1 MKRTFA
7 FLLLTF
13 IAISGFCQVEKYDN
27 RVIAEKFKRYYNA
40 DQTDSIH
47 SLFSKAM
54 QAALPLGKA
63 VEFFGGFKLQA
74 GVVQTMEFKK
84 YEGLYAIYKTVL
96 EKGTYAVNMAV
107 DGDSKIGG
115 FLIKPYQEDNVT
127 KLERTITKLKLPFKD
142 EWTVTWGGDTKELN
156 YHVESDAQKN
166 AFDFLVTDSRG
177 KTFKTTGKTNDDYY
191 AFGKPLYA
199 PSDAEVV
206 LVVDGVKDNI
216 PGILNPTFVTGNT
229 IILKTG
235 NKEFIYLAHLKQH
248 STKVKQGQLVKAG
261 EMLGLCGNSG
271 NSSEAHLHFHIQNIE
286 NLNNATGVKAYFAE
300 IKVNGSIRK
309 DYSPIQKDKISP
321 ANF

>member
-63 VEFFGGFKLQA
+63 IEFIGGFKSEEGAILS
-74 GVVQTMEFKK
+74 MEFKK
-84 YEGLYAIYKTVL
+84 YEG
-96 EKGTYAVNMAV
+96 EYAVYKVALERGTSAITMAV
-107 DGDSKIGG
+107 DNDSKIGG
-115 FLIKPYQEDNVT
+115 FYIKPYQEDNT
-127 KLERTITKLKLPFKD
+127 PKLDRTITKLKLPFKD
-142 EWTVTWGGDTKELN
+142 EWTVIWGGDTKQLN

-166 AFDFLVTDSRG
+166 AFDFLVTDLRG

-199 PSDAEVV
+199 PAYAEVV
-206 LVVDGVKDNI
+206 LVVDGVKDNV
-216 PGILNPTFVTGNT
+216 PGIFNPTFLTGNT
-229 IILKTG
+229 VILRTG
-235 NKEFIYLAHLKQH
+235 NKEFIYFAHLKQH
-248 STKVKQGQLVKAG
+248 SIKVKQGQIIKAG

-271 NSSEAHLHFHIQNIE
+271 KSSEAHLHFHIQNVE
-286 NLNNATGVKAYFAE
+286 DMSVATGVKAYFAE
-300 IKVNGSIRK
+300 IKVNGNIKK